1 MNKKKETL
9 QKAGTKV
16 KRKNECFDDVLLTML
31 SLAWASRQQSE
42 RCEVQSRH
50 RFRRQASRM
59 MVGDEAEG
67 GKVDVEAFGFSAK
80 DDAEVGCWHGVG
92 VSYRGQA

>member
-1 MNKKKETL
+1 
-9 QKAGTKV
+9 
-16 KRKNECFDDVLLTML
+16 
-31 SLAWASRQQSE
+31 
-42 RCEVQSRH
+42 
-50 RFRRQASRM
+50 M